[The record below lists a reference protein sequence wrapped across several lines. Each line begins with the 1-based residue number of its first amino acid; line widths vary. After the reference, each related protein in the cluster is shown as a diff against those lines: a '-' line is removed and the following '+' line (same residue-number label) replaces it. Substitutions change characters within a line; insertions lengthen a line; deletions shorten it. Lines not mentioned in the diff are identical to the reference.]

1 MAWDSL
7 PNALLYLW
15 SAIFGA
21 VLGSFGNVLIYRL
34 PREQSIVKPASRC
47 PHCGHRI
54 RAFDNIPVISYLIL
68 RGQCRDCGERISIRY
83 PLIELASGLLFLGA
97 AIGFG
102 WSLATLFY
110 GLLLVALLVLSIID
124 IEEEWLPWVITFPM
138 TAIGL
143 LGAVLGA
150 TLPFID
156 SLIGGASGLAFFGF
170 IALLGFIVKRETMGG
185 GDIVFGLMAGTFLG
199 WEMTFL
205 MIFLACLL
213 GLLANLHLVVFV
225 ILRFLRLVRRERE
238 IKPIIFGPFLSVGTA
253 LVIFWGDEI
262 LSTGTTLAL
271 ITGDKIAAFLFR
283 ILW

>member
-15 SAIFGA
+15 SAVFGA

-47 PHCGHRI
+47 PHCGHRV

-68 RGQCRDCGERISIRY
+68 RGRCRDCSESISVRY

-110 GLLLVALLVLSIID
+110 GLLLVTLLVVSIID
-124 IEEEWLPWVITFPM
+124 IEEQWLPWVIMFPM

-143 LGAVLGA
+143 LGSALGA
-150 TLPFID
+150 TLPFTQ
-156 SLIGGASGLAFFGF
+156 SLIGAGSGLAFFGVV
-170 IALLGFIVKRETMGG
+170 ALLGFIVKRETIGG

-199 WEMTFL
+199 WEMTFF

-213 GLLANLHLVVFV
+213 GLVVNFHLVVFV
-225 ILRFLRLVRRERE
+225 ILRFLRIRRRARE
-238 IKPIIFGPFLSVGTA
+238 IKPIIFGPFLSVGTV

-262 LSTGTTLAL
+262 LSIGTTLSRV
-271 ITGDKIAAFLFR
+271 IGDKIAAFLFK
-283 ILW
+283 IFW

>member
-15 SAIFGA
+15 SAVFGA

-34 PREQSIVKPASRC
+34 PREQSIIKPASRC
-47 PHCGHRI
+47 PHCGHRV

-68 RGQCRDCGERISIRY
+68 RGRCRDCGEPISVRY
-83 PLIELASGLLFLGA
+83 LLIELASGLLFLGA

-124 IEEEWLPWVITFPM
+124 IEEQWLPWVIMFPM

-143 LGAVLGA
+143 LGSALGA
-150 TLPFID
+150 TLPFIG
-156 SLIGGASGLAFFGF
+156 SLIGAASGLAFFGF
-170 IALLGFIVKRETMGG
+170 VALLGLIVKRETMGG

-199 WEMTFL
+199 WEMTFF

-213 GLLANLHLVVFV
+213 GLVVNLHLAVFIV
-225 ILRFLRLVRRERE
+225 LRFLKLVRRERE

-253 LVIFWGDEI
+253 LVVFWGDEI
-262 LSTGTTLAL
+262 LSTGTTLA
-271 ITGDKIAAFLFR
+271 IIVGDNIAALLFK
-283 ILW
+283 IF

>member
-15 SAIFGA
+15 SAVFGA

-34 PREQSIVKPASRC
+34 PREQSLIKPASRC
-47 PHCGHRI
+47 PHCGHHV

-68 RGQCRDCGERISIRY
+68 RGRCRDCGEPIAIRY

-97 AIGFG
+97 AINFG

-143 LGAVLGA
+143 LGSALGA

-156 SLIGGASGLAFFGF
+156 SLIGGAAGLAFFGF
-170 IALLGFIVKRETMGG
+170 VALFGLIVKRETMGG

-199 WEMTFL
+199 WEMTFF
-205 MIFLACLL
+205 MIFLACFL
-213 GLLANLHLVVFV
+213 GLVVNFHLVVFV
-225 ILRFLRLVRRERE
+225 VLRFLRILRRERE

-262 LSTGTTLAL
+262 LSTGTTLA
-271 ITGDKIAAFLFR
+271 IIMGDNIAALLFKVF
-283 ILW
+283 W

>member
-7 PNALLYLW
+7 PNALLYSW
-15 SAIFGA
+15 SLIFGA
-21 VLGSFGNVLIYRL
+21 VLGSFGNVLIHRL
-34 PREQSIVKPASRC
+34 PRDQSIVKPASRC
-47 PHCGHRI
+47 PHCGHRV

-68 RGQCRDCGERISIRY
+68 RGKCRDCGESISIRY
-83 PLIELASGLLFLGA
+83 PLIELASGLLFMSA

-124 IEEEWLPWVITFPM
+124 IEEQWLPWVITFPM
-138 TAIGL
+138 TAVGLIGS
-143 LGAVLGA
+143 AIGA

-156 SLIGGASGLAFFGF
+156 SLIGGAAGLAFFGF
-170 IALLGFIVKRETMGG
+170 VALFGLIVKRETMGG

-213 GLLANLHLVVFV
+213 GLLAHLHLVVFV
-225 ILRFLRLVRRERE
+225 FLRAFRLIRRDRE
-238 IKPIIFGPFLSVGTA
+238 IKPIVFGQFLSIGTV
-253 LVIFWGDEI
+253 LVIFWGDRI
-262 LSTGTTLAL
+262 LSVGTTWSL
-271 ITGDKIAAFLFR
+271 IIGDKIAAFIFR
-283 ILW
+283 IFW